1 MRSSPDKVFHG
12 KVDCKNGINEEAL
25 FAACIDAALDDNDA
39 DASNILEKIKG
50 SMISVSDYLGLTTN
64 EVPKSWK
71 FVRKPCGTGLVEI
84 LDEEYSSIVWT
95 WGKVKSVRSALE
107 DWLSEAESPKIPE
120 WVKDILLEILA
131 LILKCETE
139 DDGDV
144 KDSSASFFFVLG
156 TLLLLF
162 EMGITRFSYS
172 PIPIQSVPLS
182 YTKHLL
188 VDMAVSMEDNEANRS
203 AESTPFGL
211 ALLRILSRTNRF
223 KEPFPLESLSPRMIL
238 RGVGRGTT
246 AFLFTDM
253 SVSVAISEVASNEKV
268 QNSDTSNDNIES
280 QRFESHLWMQ
290 DIVTHMETNLDDIT
304 GENLAFIIDLLLQNG
319 AIDAWVTP
327 IVMKKG
333 RPAHT
338 LHCLCRENDNSKEI
352 DAKANKLLEIMFRHS
367 TTLGVRIYKDM
378 LRAKLCRSMVTVQT
392 PNEETTRKG
401 LVDVKVSR
409 FKNGEII
416 STKAEFDHCKEIAVE
431 AGLPL
436 KLVSEQAVAIARK
449 NLQNSN
455 RT

>member
-1 MRSSPDKVFHG
+1 MRSSPSKEFHG

-25 FAACIDAALDDNDA
+25 FAACIDAALDANA

-50 SMISVSDYLGLTTN
+50 SMISVSDYLGLTN
-64 EVPKSWK
+64 EVPQSWI

-95 WGKVKSVRSALE
+95 WRKVKSVRSALE
-107 DWLSEAESPKIPE
+107 DWFSPTIPE
-120 WVKDILLEILA
+120 WVEDTLLEILA

-139 DDGDV
+139 DDEDV

-172 PIPIQSVPLS
+172 PIPFQSVPFS
-182 YTKHLL
+182 YAKHLL

-223 KEPFPLESLSPRMIL
+223 KEPFPLESLSPRMML

-268 QNSDTSNDNIES
+268 QNSNTSTSNDNIES
-280 QRFESHLWMQ
+280 QRFESRLWMQ

-319 AIDAWVTP
+319 AIDAWVAP

-338 LHCLCRENDNSKEI
+338 LHCLCRENDSSKEI

-431 AGLPL
+431 AGVPL